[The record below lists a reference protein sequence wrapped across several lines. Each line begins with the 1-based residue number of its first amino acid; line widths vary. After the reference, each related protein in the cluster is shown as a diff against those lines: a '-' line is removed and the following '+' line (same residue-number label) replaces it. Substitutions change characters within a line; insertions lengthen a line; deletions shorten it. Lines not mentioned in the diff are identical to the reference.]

1 MLNIRTVTV
10 IGVTGTMGANI
21 AGIFASF
28 GNAKVYCLGRDLEK
42 VRKTIPR
49 IVQSVRAD
57 AIAKNLIPADFSMLE
72 TCVAESDLV
81 FESAREDMAVK
92 KEIAA
97 RVGRVLQPH
106 AISGTG
112 SSGLSITEIA
122 ECYPAEKRGRFFGIH
137 LFNPPYMLP
146 LCELTGTKYTEPGTK
161 ASLKAYLRDKLIRVV
176 VEVRDSPAFMAN
188 RIGFQFINEALRC
201 ADQYRD
207 NGGIDYI
214 DALLGPFTGRA
225 MAPLMTSDF
234 VGLDIHLAIVDN
246 LYENTRDYARETFLL
261 PGFAQGLIDTG
272 RLGRKSGGGLY
283 QQVKY
288 ENGFRRLT
296 VYDIKSGL
304 YRDVIPYVFPFA
316 DKMKRCLQ
324 EGDYAEAFRHLV
336 NNSSQEAEIC
346 LSFLLK
352 YILYSLYVAREVGD
366 STGAA
371 DDVMAMGFNWCPPL
385 ALYEALSTAADVP
398 ALIRDRLPEIWEA
411 SDAAAL
417 LSDIP
422 PSQYDYRRYFKSGR
436 LTK

>member
-146 LCELTGTKYTEPGTK
+146 LCELTGTKYKPTT
-161 ASLKAYLRDKLIRVV
+161 SL
-176 VEVRDSPAFMAN
+176 M
-188 RIGFQFINEALRC
+188 
-201 ADQYRD
+201 
-207 NGGIDYI
+207 
-214 DALLGPFTGRA
+214 
-225 MAPLMTSDF
+225 MT
-234 VGLDIHLAIVDN
+234 
-246 LYENTRDYARETFLL
+246 
-261 PGFAQGLIDTG
+261 
-272 RLGRKSGGGLY
+272 
-283 QQVKY
+283 
-288 ENGFRRLT
+288 
-296 VYDIKSGL
+296 
-304 YRDVIPYVFPFA
+304 
-316 DKMKRCLQ
+316 
-324 EGDYAEAFRHLV
+324 
-336 NNSSQEAEIC
+336 
-346 LSFLLK
+346 
-352 YILYSLYVAREVGD
+352 
-366 STGAA
+366 
-371 DDVMAMGFNWCPPL
+371 
-385 ALYEALSTAADVP
+385 
-398 ALIRDRLPEIWEA
+398 
-411 SDAAAL
+411 
-417 LSDIP
+417 
-422 PSQYDYRRYFKSGR
+422 
-436 LTK
+436 